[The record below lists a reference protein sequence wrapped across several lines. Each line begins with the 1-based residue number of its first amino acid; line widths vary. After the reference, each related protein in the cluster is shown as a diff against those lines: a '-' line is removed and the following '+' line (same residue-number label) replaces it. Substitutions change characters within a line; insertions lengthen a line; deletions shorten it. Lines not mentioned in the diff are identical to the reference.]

1 MFIYKI
7 VSSNKKERRIKMIL
21 NLKDLVKTNKNV
33 SNNLWQ
39 GEKMQIDLISI
50 MPRQDIGLKINHEAE
65 QLIKIENGKCAVYL
79 GSDENCSDLRER
91 AESGQ
96 MLIIPRST
104 YYNIINIGSFPLKA
118 YIISA

>member
-1 MFIYKI
+1 MTA
-7 VSSNKKERRIKMIL
+7 KETEGSILMIL
-21 NLKDLVKTNKNV
+21 NIKDLVKTNKNFE
-33 SNNLWQ
+33 NNLWQ

-50 MPRQDIGLKINHEAE
+50 MPRQDTGLKINHEAE

-96 MLIIPRST
+96 MLIIPKST

>member
-1 MFIYKI
+1 
-7 VSSNKKERRIKMIL
+7 MIL
-21 NLKDLVKTNKNV
+21 NIKDLVKTNKNFE
-33 SNNLWQ
+33 NNLWQ
-39 GEKMQIDLISI
+39 GDKMKIDLVSI

-104 YYNIINIGSFPLKA
+104 YYNIINIGSFPMKA

>member
-1 MFIYKI
+1 MLISI
-7 VSSNKKERRIKMIL
+7 KEL
-21 NLKDLVKTNKNV
+21 TKTNKNFQKE
-33 SNNLWQ
+33 LWH
-39 GEKMQIDLISI
+39 GEKMKIDLVSI

-65 QLIKIENGKCAVYL
+65 QLIKIENGKCAIYI
-79 GSDENCSDLRER
+79 GKNENCTDLRER

-96 MLIIPRST
+96 MLIIPKST

>member
-1 MFIYKI
+1 
-7 VSSNKKERRIKMIL
+7 MIL
-21 NLKDLVKTNKNV
+21 NIKDLVKTNKNFE
-33 SNNLWQ
+33 NNLWQ
-39 GEKMQIDLISI
+39 GDKMKIDLVSI

>member
-1 MFIYKI
+1 MLLNI
-7 VSSNKKERRIKMIL
+7 KEL
-21 NLKDLVKTNKNV
+21 TKTNKSF
-33 SNNLWQ
+33 SNELWH
-39 GEKMQIDLISI
+39 GEKMKIDLVSI

-65 QLIKIENGKCAVYL
+65 QLIKIENGKCAIYL
-79 GSDENCSDLRER
+79 GSDENCTDLRER

-96 MLIIPRST
+96 MLIIPKST

>member
-1 MFIYKI
+1 
-7 VSSNKKERRIKMIL
+7 MIL
-21 NLKDLVKTNKNV
+21 NIKDLVKTNK
-33 SNNLWQ
+33 SFENNLWQ
-39 GEKMQIDLISI
+39 GDKMKIDLVSI

-79 GSDENCSDLRER
+79 GSDENCSDLREK

-96 MLIIPRST
+96 MLIIPKST

-118 YIISA
+118 YIVASL